1 MPTQYN
7 RIKIMV
13 NTISMDFT
21 LKEIIFVIGGCRS
34 GKSSFAL
41 DYANKHFRKKVF
53 LATSQ
58 ALDDEMK
65 ERILRH
71 REARGPDWKTIEEA
85 TELTKVLAS
94 LNTDYDVILIDCL
107 TMWIS
112 NLLMAGEGEEEILSR
127 AEQLVEFMR
136 KTPQSIIAVSNEV
149 GTGIVPEN
157 KLARVFRD
165 IVGLANQMV
174 AACSD
179 IVVMTVAGLPQVIKG
194 KLR

>member
-1 MPTQYN
+1 LPTQYN
-7 RIKIMV
+7 RIKIMI

-41 DYANKHFRKKVF
+41 DYANKHFGQKVF

-71 REARGPDWKTIEEA
+71 RETRGPDWKTIEEPTKI
-85 TELTKVLAS
+85 TETLAF
-94 LNTDYDVILIDCL
+94 LKTNYEVILIDCL
-107 TMWIS
+107 TLWVS
-112 NLLMAGEGEEEILSR
+112 NLLMHGETEEQILSR
-127 AEQLVEFMR
+127 AEALVESMQ
-136 KTPQSIIAVSNEV
+136 KIPQSIIVVSNEV
-149 GTGIVPEN
+149 GAGIVPEN
-157 KLARVFRD
+157 KMAREFRD
-165 IVGLANQMV
+165 IIGIVNQRV

-179 IVVMTVAGLPQVIKG
+179 TVVLTVAGLPLVIKG
-194 KLR
+194 KLK

>member
-1 MPTQYN
+1 M
-7 RIKIMV
+7 
-13 NTISMDFT
+13 
-21 LKEIIFVIGGCRS
+21 KEIVLVIGGCRS

-41 DYANKHFRKKVF
+41 DYANKHFRQKVF

-58 ALDDEMK
+58 ALDNEM
-65 ERILRH
+65 EQRIKKH
-71 REARGPDWKTIEEA
+71 REARGPDWATVEEPA
-85 TELTKVLAS
+85 ELTKVLAS